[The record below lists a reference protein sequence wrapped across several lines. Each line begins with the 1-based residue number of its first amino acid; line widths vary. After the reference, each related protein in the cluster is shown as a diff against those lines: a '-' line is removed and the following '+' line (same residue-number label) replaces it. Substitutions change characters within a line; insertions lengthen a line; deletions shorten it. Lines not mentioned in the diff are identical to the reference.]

1 MGIDAE
7 AYDDTIEAP
16 AFRWRGTR
24 KGHFVLPLSALAQS
38 EARVL
43 IIPVGDRYSRLG
55 IFVLTYLL
63 ILLYIIY
70 MT

>member
-1 MGIDAE
+1 VGIDAK
-7 AYDDTIEAP
+7 ADDDTIEAP
-16 AFRWRGTR
+16 AFQRRDTW
-24 KGHFVLPLSALAQS
+24 KGHFVLPPSTPAQS
-38 EARVL
+38 EARVM
-43 IIPVGDRYSRLG
+43 IISVGDRYSRLG